1 MRAEGFLKEWNVRV
15 SVRGMEEVWWGGNG
29 GEGRL
34 TSDCWQKSQARQLPL
49 IHYIAK
55 PIVSVKPTGS
65 RLREGSDREG
75 LREGVLAKLQLSFPD

>member
-1 MRAEGFLKEWNVRV
+1 MV
-15 SVRGMEEVWWGGNG
+15 GGNG

-49 IHYIAK
+49 IHYIAE
-55 PIVSVKPTGS
+55 PTVSEKLIGL
-65 RLREGSDREG
+65 RFREGSGREG